1 MRSLIGFAAVLG
13 LTCPLSAEAYIDP
26 GTGTF
31 LWQMGMAAI
40 VGLGFSL
47 RKIKRFFIRSPKR

>member
-1 MRSLIGFAAVLG
+1 
-13 LTCPLSAEAYIDP
+13 
-26 GTGTF
+26 
-31 LWQMGMAAI
+31 MGMAAI